1 MLKLIFVGTGNIGKC
16 WLEQFA
22 PHLPL
27 SVSVHALTNSKGM
40 QSVREGVSLLDQIP
54 QEDSG
59 KGLEEVTESISKVLA
74 TGDSVAVVD
83 VTASEAVSGYYPNW
97 VAMGADIIS
106 ANKYAGSS
114 TQSSYDVLLESLRK
128 YDRRWLYNTTVGAGL
143 PVQKAIRERR
153 ACHDQILHLE
163 GNLSGSLS
171 WIFQQFKRGD
181 RFSEWLKKASDAGMT
196 EPDPRIDLS
205 GIDVARKL
213 LILAREAGWKLELA
227 DIKVQNLVPPA
238 LREVSLDE
246 FWQEVN
252 LLDDLVGDAPRY
264 HYLGRVVIRKNG
276 DIEGSAG
283 LQEIKSSSSYANLPP
298 GNASFTI
305 KSQQYLDNPLVIQGP
320 GAGRVVT
327 AAGVHSDILEL
338 V

>member
-16 WLEQFA
+16 WLEQFSS
-22 PHLPL
+22 HLPL

-40 QSVREGVSLLDQIP
+40 QCVREGVSLLDQIP
-54 QEDSG
+54 QQGSG
-59 KGLEEVTESISKVLA
+59 NGLEEVTEAISTVRA
-74 TGDSVAVVD
+74 AGDSVAVVD
-83 VTASEAVSGYYPNW
+83 VTASKSVSRYYPNW
-97 VAMGADIIS
+97 IAKGADIIS

-114 TQSSYDVLLESLRK
+114 AQSFYEFVLECLQSH
-128 YDRRWLYNTTVGAGL
+128 DRRWLYNTTVGAGL

-163 GNLSGSLS
+163 GNFSGSLS

-181 RFSEWLKKASDAGMT
+181 SFSEWLKKAAEAGMT
-196 EPDPRIDLS
+196 EPDPRVDLS

-213 LILAREAGWKLELA
+213 LILAREAGWTLQLA
-227 DIKVQNLVPPA
+227 DINVQNLVPPA
-238 LREVSLDE
+238 LRDVSLEE
-246 FWQEVN
+246 FWQEVS

-264 HYLGRVVIRKNG
+264 HYLGHVAIRENGRV
-276 DIEGSAG
+276 EGSAS

-298 GNASFTI
+298 GNASFMIT
-305 KSQQYLDNPLVIQGP
+305 SQQYLDNPLVIQGP